1 MKKSLSGWI
10 NGLIGVVI
18 FSGSLPAT
26 RLAVADFSPM
36 FLTSARAIIAA
47 ILGLILLVVLKQP
60 RPQRQD
66 LLSLIIVTLGCVIGF
81 PLLTALALLYINAA
95 HSIVFLGLLPLCTA
109 IFAVLR
115 TQERPK
121 PLFWVFSIIGAT
133 CIASFVG
140 IQELNTSITGD
151 LFMVAAII
159 VCGWGYAEG
168 AKLSRKLG
176 GWQVICWALLLSIPI
191 LLPIAIATFPSTL
204 TAISPSAWWGLAYVS
219 IFSMLL
225 GFLFWYRGLAQGGIA
240 AVGQLQL
247 LQPFLGLI
255 LAASLL
261 GEKVGFSIIMTTLIA
276 VSCVAGAKKYA
287 A

>member
-26 RLAVADFSPM
+26 RLAVANFSPM

-66 LLSLIIVTLGCVIGF
+66 LLALIIVTLGCVIGF

-95 HSIVFLGLLPLCTA
+95 HSMVFLGLLPLCTA

-121 PLFWVFSIIGAT
+121 PLFWVFSIMGAT

-140 IQELNTSITGD
+140 IQGLNTSTTGD
-151 LFMVAAII
+151 LFMVAAIV

-204 TAISPSAWWGLAYVS
+204 TAISSSAWWGLAYVS

-225 GFLFWYRGLAQGGIA
+225 GFLFWYRGLAQCGIA

-261 GEKVGFSIIMTTLIA
+261 GEKVSFSIIITTFIA
-276 VSCVAGAKKYA
+276 VICVTGAKKYA